1 MNIITETPPNR
12 EGKTQI
18 APSAIS
24 QLLSNQPVGDL
35 ITKKGSEG
43 MKPCVFMPGETVI
56 DDSRHLLV
64 PGLAQLQW
72 QYHYISQPTYTYVGP
87 FYVPSLRLC
96 NHSTWKRGMPC
107 HPDTEC
113 KLGDTDLEMADK
125 NRRGLAKAD
134 LVMVR
139 ISGPI
144 STQTMNDLD
153 FAFAQDKRVVL
164 SITKGA
170 SKMDISAIRTRAY
183 RVWKTDDLDRFK
195 CDLDFEVQEARLAL
209 LYGDV

>member
-1 MNIITETPPNR
+1 MSTIANITPNR

-18 APSAIS
+18 TPSAIS

-72 QYHYISQPTYTYVGP
+72 QDHYISLPTYTYVGP
-87 FYVPSLRLC
+87 FYVPTLRLC
-96 NHSTWKRGMPC
+96 SHSTWKRGMPC
-107 HPDTEC
+107 HPDSEC
-113 KLGDTDLEMADK
+113 ELGDTDLEMADK

-144 STQTMNDLD
+144 STQTMNDLN
-153 FAFAQDKRVVL
+153 FAFSQNKRVVL
-164 SITKGA
+164 SITKDA
-170 SKMDISAIRTRAY
+170 SRMDISAIRTRAY
-183 RVWKTDDLDRFK
+183 RVWETDDLDRFK